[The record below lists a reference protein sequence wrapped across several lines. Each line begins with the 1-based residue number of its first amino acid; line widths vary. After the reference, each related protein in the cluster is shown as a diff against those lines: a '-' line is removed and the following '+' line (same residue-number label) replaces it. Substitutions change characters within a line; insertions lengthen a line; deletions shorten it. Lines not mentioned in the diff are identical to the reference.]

1 MAFFDD
7 FKEKVNKA
15 AQSVTSRTKDSVE
28 ISRLSGEGRSINSE
42 LEGIY
47 AQIGRTYVESNG
59 EPSDAL
65 SALCERAAELI
76 ARLEELE
83 RQKLQLKNQNVC
95 PACGAV
101 MAKDARFC
109 SNCGEKMPEPP
120 VIEPE
125 PEPETPAPEEA
136 EAEEAASEEAEAESV
151 AEEPAEDAPADAE

>member
-1 MAFFDD
+1 MAFFND

-15 AQSVTSRTKDSVE
+15 AQSVSNKTKDSVE

-47 AQIGRTYVESNG
+47 AQIGRTSVESNG
-59 EPSDAL
+59 DADEAL
-65 SALCERAAELI
+65 RALCARAAELI

-83 RQKLQLKNQNVC
+83 RQKLQLKNQNAC

-101 MAKDARFC
+101 MPKEARFC

-120 VIEPE
+120 VVEPE
-125 PEPETPAPEEA
+125 PEVEEPAAEA
-136 EAEEAASEEAEAESV
+136 LAEEATEEAT
-151 AEEPAEDAPADAE
+151 EEVSADTEE